1 MLNLEQPALT
11 VERCRN
17 ALEDLKR
24 EITKM
29 EQAIYLKRYGL
40 SLKVLTWTGL
50 TGAIITV
57 SDEG

>member
-17 ALEDLKR
+17 SLEDLKR